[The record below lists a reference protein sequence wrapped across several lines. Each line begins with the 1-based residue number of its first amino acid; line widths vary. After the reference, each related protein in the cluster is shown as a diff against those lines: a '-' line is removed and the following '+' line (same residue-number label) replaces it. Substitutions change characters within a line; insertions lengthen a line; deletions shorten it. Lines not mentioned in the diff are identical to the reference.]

1 MGRANR
7 HSRRKVLAAGGAP
20 SPGSPRG
27 GLPRKK
33 KTYWTAEEVEALRAG
48 VRAHGEGKWAAIHD
62 ANEAIF
68 APRERTL
75 MDLKDKWRNLQRA
88 KDRPGP
94 VVARASGE
102 EGGEGGSGAAA
113 PASPRWRRFLALPAM
128 LGGGASPRVASAS
141 AADASSGLVALEEAA
156 AKKPR
161 RPGVANRHSA
171 YRKLAGADDG
181 SRKTRAPWLEE
192 EVAALR
198 LGVETFGEGKWAE
211 IVREFADVLVDRT
224 SMDVK
229 DKWRNLETKRK
240 KDDRKAAD
248 KEAGDSS

>member
-1 MGRANR
+1 
-7 HSRRKVLAAGGAP
+7 
-20 SPGSPRG
+20 
-27 GLPRKK
+27 LPRKK
-33 KTYWTAEEVEALRAG
+33 RTYWTAEEVEALRAG

-62 ANEAIF
+62 ANKAIF

-75 MDLKDKWRNLQRA
+75 MDLKDKWRNLERA
-88 KDRPGP
+88 KVRP

-102 EGGEGGSGAAA
+102 EGGSGAAA

-128 LGGGASPRVASAS
+128 LGGGVSPRGASAS
-141 AADASSGLVALEEAA
+141 AADASSGVALEEAA
-156 AKKPR
+156 KKPR
-161 RPGVANRHSA
+161 LPGVANRHSA

-229 DKWRNLETKRK
+229 D
-240 KDDRKAAD
+240 
-248 KEAGDSS
+248 